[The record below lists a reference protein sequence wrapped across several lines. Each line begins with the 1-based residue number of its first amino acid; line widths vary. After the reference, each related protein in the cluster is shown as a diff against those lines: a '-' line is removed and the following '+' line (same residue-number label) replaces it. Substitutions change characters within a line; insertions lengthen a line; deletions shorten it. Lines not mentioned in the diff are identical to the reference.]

1 MRKDDFFIQCATA
14 EKMQGLLNT
23 LKNNGYVMASD
34 FKKEIPTAQEL
45 LTEFKKYNH
54 GNAKMLLH
62 LFRNSITGRKE
73 ISTGSATIYRSY
85 PQYKNLKIIR
95 I

>member
-1 MRKDDFFIQCATA
+1 
-14 EKMQGLLNT
+14 MQGLLNT
-23 LKNNGYVMASD
+23 LKNNGYVMSND

-62 LFRNSITGRKE
+62 LFRNSITGIKE
-73 ISTGSATIYRSY
+73 ISTGSATIFKSY
-85 PQYKNLKIIR
+85 PQYKNLKIIK

>member
-1 MRKDDFFIQCATA
+1 MKKDDFFIQCAST
-14 EKMQGLLNT
+14 EKMQSLLNVA
-23 LKNNGYVMASD
+23 KNCGFVYASD
-34 FKKEIPTAQEL
+34 FTAEIPTAKEL
-45 LTEFKKYNH
+45 LAQFKKHNH
-54 GNAKMLLH
+54 GNAKMILH
-62 LFRNSITGRKE
+62 FFHNQITGRKE

>member
-1 MRKDDFFIQCATA
+1 MRKDEFFIQCATT
-14 EKMQGLLNT
+14 EKTQGLLNT

-45 LTEFKKYNH
+45 LKEFKKYNH

-85 PQYKNLKIIR
+85 PQYKNIKIIK

>member
-1 MRKDDFFIQCATA
+1 MRKDDFFIQCASA

-23 LKNNGYVMASD
+23 LKKSGYVMASD

-54 GNAKMLLH
+54 GNSKMLLH
-62 LFRNSITGRKE
+62 LFYNSITGRKE
-73 ISTGSATIYRSY
+73 ISTGSATVYKSY